1 MIFRDKLAWVF
12 TRGFF
17 AILFVPVIQVSLFA
31 PFLASSNFNFVDP
44 WSDWI
49 NSGGRSDAFPY
60 GPFMLLVHSLVPL
73 FLSFLG
79 LFSDSITPL
88 ATSSILI
95 TFMLLSADYLIT
107 RRILSQFKDYRRA
120 ASIFLFSPLILFV
133 TYILGQ
139 NDLFP
144 AIALLLACEQ
154 ILRGKW
160 RRAGFFLGVGICMK
174 FSLFLVLPFLLI
186 YFIGVK
192 SKDNFL
198 KFVQGFFPLSLL
210 SFLPVLWSPG
220 YLTMV
225 ISSPEFVRS
234 LDFAISIDNLDL
246 YLLPIGYLGLLL
258 TFWSI
263 GRMSPLHLVTFM
275 SLGMLVVSIMQIRS
289 AGWYLW
295 GLLASVFI
303 VSKLRSRV
311 LGLFLFWQ
319 FTAVVAFGYKS
330 EFVELRTGPKL
341 FWTAN
346 PTLLSLLFTLNITVS
361 VLLIYKLVTEVNKIL
376 DPFSLGKKPLTIG
389 ISGDSGVGKD
399 TLSAALSELLNS
411 DSIAYILGDDYHIAE
426 RSDLI
431 WKSKTHLNNSAN
443 DLSRFNRDI
452 NLASN
457 RKNVVARHYNHGT
470 GKFTAERLIPP
481 GDFLIVNGLHALT
494 IPEAAKYD
502 LKIFLRMDE
511 SLRVALKLERDIL
524 KRGHSSES
532 QVKSAIKKRYPD
544 SKKFIDTQVDYADLV
559 IETHAIVEGD
569 SNSIYYEVQAKE
581 DILLIEIHRTLQ
593 ALNPDV
599 SRIDMK
605 PSGILSLM
613 LDPTAYS
620 TLCHEAFLNDLIP
633 NLPVLTPNPK
643 YDILPGSLLAAV
655 SLVVATR
662 HREYLHA

>member
-1 MIFRDKLAWVF
+1 MIFKDKLAWVI

-17 AILFVPVIQVSLFA
+17 VILFVPVIQVSLFA
-31 PFLASSNFNFVDP
+31 PFLASGNFNFVDP

-60 GPFMLLVHSLVPL
+60 GPFMLLVHSFVPL
-73 FLSFLG
+73 SLSFLG
-79 LFSDSITPL
+79 LFSDSIAPL
-88 ATSSILI
+88 ATSSVLI
-95 TFMLLSADYLIT
+95 TFILLFADYFIT
-107 RRILSQFKDYRRA
+107 RRILSQFKDHRRA
-120 ASIFLFSPLILFV
+120 VGIFLLSPVILFV

-144 AIALLLACEQ
+144 AIALLLACEE

-160 RRAGFFLGVGICMK
+160 RRAGLFLGFGICMK
-174 FSLFLVLPFLLI
+174 FSFFLVLPFLLI

-198 KFVQGFFPLSLL
+198 KFAQGFFPISLL

-220 YLTMV
+220 YFTMV

-319 FTAVVAFGYKS
+319 FTTVVAFGYKS
-330 EFVELRTGPKL
+330 ELIELRTGPKL

-361 VLLIYKLVTEVNKIL
+361 VLLIYKLVTEINKIL

-399 TLSAALSELLNS
+399 TLSTALSELINS

-494 IPEAAKYD
+494 VPEAAKFD

-511 SLRVALKLERDIL
+511 SLRIALKLERDIL

-532 QVKSAIKKRYPD
+532 QVESAIKKRYPD
-544 SKKFIDTQVDYADLV
+544 SKKFIDTQLDYADLV
-559 IETHAIVEGD
+559 IGTHAIVEGD

-605 PSGILSLM
+605 PSGVLSLM

-620 TLCHEAFLNDLIP
+620 TLCHEAFLSDLIP
-633 NLPVLTPNPK
+633 NLPVLIPNPK

-662 HREYLHA
+662 HREYLHV

>member
-1 MIFRDKLAWVF
+1 MLFRDKLAWVF

-17 AILFVPVIQVSLFA
+17 VILFVPVIQVSLFA
-31 PFLASSNFNFVDP
+31 PFLASSNFNFLDP

-49 NSGGRSDAFPY
+49 DSGGRSDAFPY
-60 GPFMLLVHSLVPL
+60 GPVMLLVHSFVPL
-73 FLSFLG
+73 SLSFLG
-79 LFSDSITPL
+79 LFSDSISPL
-88 ATSSILI
+88 VTSSILI
-95 TFMLLSADYLIT
+95 TFILLLADYLIT
-107 RRILSQFKDYRRA
+107 RRILSQFKDQRRA
-120 ASIFLFSPLILFV
+120 AIIFLLSPLILFV

-144 AIALLLACEQ
+144 AIALLMASEQ

-160 RRAGFFLGVGICMK
+160 RSAGLFLGVGICMK

-186 YFIGVK
+186 YFIGAK

-198 KFVQGFFPLSLL
+198 KFAQGFFPISLL

-220 YLTMV
+220 YLQMV
-225 ISSPEFVRS
+225 LSSPEFVRS
-234 LDFAISIDNLDL
+234 LDLAISIDNLDL

-275 SLGMLVVSIMQIRS
+275 SLGMLVISVMQIRS

-319 FTAVVAFGYKS
+319 FTTVVVFGYKS
-330 EFVELRTGPKL
+330 ELVELRTGPKL

-346 PTLLSLLFTLNITVS
+346 PTLLSILFTLNFTVS
-361 VLLIYKLVTEVNKIL
+361 FLLIYKLVAEVNKVL

-457 RKNVVARHYNHGT
+457 RIGVVARHYNHGT

-494 IPEAAKYD
+494 IPEAAKFD

-544 SKKFIDTQVDYADLV
+544 SKKYIDTQLDYADLV

-599 SRIDMK
+599 SRIDVK
-605 PSGILSLM
+605 PSGVLSLM

-620 TLCHEAFLNDLIP
+620 TLCHEAFLRDLIP
-633 NLPVLTPNPK
+633 NLPVLIPNPK

-655 SLVVATR
+655 SLFVATK
-662 HREYLHA
+662 HREYHHA

>member
-1 MIFRDKLAWVF
+1 
-12 TRGFF
+12 
-17 AILFVPVIQVSLFA
+17 
-31 PFLASSNFNFVDP
+31 
-44 WSDWI
+44 
-49 NSGGRSDAFPY
+49 
-60 GPFMLLVHSLVPL
+60 
-73 FLSFLG
+73 
-79 LFSDSITPL
+79 
-88 ATSSILI
+88 
-95 TFMLLSADYLIT
+95 
-107 RRILSQFKDYRRA
+107 
-120 ASIFLFSPLILFV
+120 
-133 TYILGQ
+133 LGQ

-154 ILRGKW
+154 IIRGKW
-160 RRAGFFLGVGICMK
+160 RRAGFLLGVGICMK

-198 KFVQGFFPLSLL
+198 KFAQGFFPISLL

-220 YLTMV
+220 YLKMV

-303 VSKLRSRV
+303 VSRLRSRV

-341 FWTAN
+341 FWTAD

-361 VLLIYKLVTEVNKIL
+361 VLLIYKLVAEVNKIL

-544 SKKFIDTQVDYADLV
+544 SKKFIDSQVDSADLV

-605 PSGILSLM
+605 PSGILSLI

-620 TLCHEAFLNDLIP
+620 TLCHEAFLSDLIP
-633 NLPVLTPNPK
+633 NLPVLTLNPK